1 MDTVKRIIIRD
12 IRECTLKERV
22 QMKQL
27 EINNYQRIISRR
39 DNLISEYNK
48 LGRVCDFLIAS
59 TNKLRREL
67 TVARAELRQLKRGIV
82 LN

>member
-1 MDTVKRIIIRD
+1 MDTAKRIIIRN

-48 LGRVCDFLIAS
+48 LGRVCDFLITS

-67 TVARAELRQLKRGIV
+67 TVAEAELRQLKRGIV
-82 LN
+82 LT